1 MHILVL
7 IYGIFYKYFL
17 ILLLAKNLIFFNHNF
32 LFCKMCNTE
41 NWKKKR
47 KRKRMNEKSKFMIS
61 NIWDIINDGIVHL
74 ISLSTKHIIITYI
87 IISYHIL
94 LYVIFDQSNI
104 TLIIL

>member
-1 MHILVL
+1 M
-7 IYGIFYKYFL
+7 
-17 ILLLAKNLIFFNHNF
+17 
-32 LFCKMCNTE
+32 
-41 NWKKKR
+41 
-47 KRKRMNEKSKFMIS
+47 KRMDEKSKFMIS

-104 TLIIL
+104 TLIVLELLEIKVNLHIYSFTIYPLTTISLKF

>member
-1 MHILVL
+1 M
-7 IYGIFYKYFL
+7 
-17 ILLLAKNLIFFNHNF
+17 
-32 LFCKMCNTE
+32 
-41 NWKKKR
+41 
-47 KRKRMNEKSKFMIS
+47 KRMDEKSKFMIS

-104 TLIIL
+104 TLIILELLEIKVNLHIYSFTIYRLTTISLKF